1 MNIQLEPWQWSLL
14 AFVLWLIFG
23 PVLDVL
29 KIVIATF
36 SNFTSNT
43 TGTLKNISRKGRIEI
58 LNVDARKIEYA
69 VIKDITKVFG
79 RVKCSLLSWSTN
91 FLRQVVEPET
101 SSEANLEVDT
111 AFLDT
116 SAKQIVGER
125 REKEDTYL
133 YPCDNDI
140 KSIFDKSPENKY
152 AGQQIIGALIGFIA
166 LLAFLYAD
174 AAQGAQT
181 FKLMFKEGKI
191 PWFLNDIIIPL
202 IMASA
207 GSALIL
213 GIFIG
218 DILGLTHLGLFNRK
232 APKPFIWIISVN
244 LVLSLAL
251 STFIALVRMQLLG
264 TDSESVQ
271 TIVNIAQSIVILP
284 MLVTT
289 FLLFRGVSGAYV
301 VLSIILSLLAAP
313 FGLFEFL
320 TRVLIDL
327 IRLGIIGGN
336 FIITR
341 IIWLTVG
348 ALELIFLLLELAIK
362 GSFSVITYLL
372 VGLFFIP
379 NLIFRVI
386 LRATKQD
393 EFYKE
398 FLANLLAN
406 TLQTE
411 VDDGLHP
418 PTTPP
423 SAG

>member
-1 MNIQLEPWQWSLL
+1 MNIQLESWQWSLL
-14 AFVLWLIFG
+14 AFILWLVFG

-36 SNFTSNT
+36 SNFTSHT

-58 LNVDARKIEYA
+58 LNVDARKIEYT
-69 VIKDITKVFG
+69 VIRDITKVFG
-79 RVKCSLLSWSTN
+79 RAKCSLLSWSIN

-101 SSEANLEVDT
+101 RSEVSPEEDMVL
-111 AFLDT
+111 LDNNV
-116 SAKQIVGER
+116 KQIAR
-125 REKEDTYL
+125 QTQEKEDTYL
-133 YPCDNDI
+133 VPCDNDI
-140 KSIFDKSPENKY
+140 KSIFDKSPENKH

-166 LLAFLYAD
+166 LLAFFYAD

-181 FKLMFKEGKI
+181 FKLLFSEGNI
-191 PWFLNDIIIPL
+191 PWFLNDIILPL

-218 DILGLTHLGLFNRK
+218 DILGLTHLGLFNSK
-232 APKPFIWIISVN
+232 APRPFIWIISIN

-264 TDSESVQ
+264 TDSESVH
-271 TIVNIAQSIVILP
+271 TVVNIAQSIVILP

-289 FLLFRGVSGAYV
+289 FLLFRGISGAYV
-301 VLSIILSLLAAP
+301 VLSIILSMLAVP
-313 FGLFEFL
+313 FGLFEFF
-320 TRVLIDL
+320 TRILIDL
-327 IRLGIIGGN
+327 IRLGVIGGN

-379 NLIFRVI
+379 NLIFRII

-393 EFYKE
+393 DFYKE
-398 FLANLLAN
+398 FLDNLLAN
-406 TLQTE
+406 TLRTD

-418 PTTPP
+418 PNT
-423 SAG
+423 G

>member
-14 AFVLWLIFG
+14 GFILWLVFG
-23 PVLDVL
+23 PILDVL

-43 TGTLKNISRKGRIEI
+43 TGTLKNISRRGRIEI

-69 VIKDITKVFG
+69 VIKDITRVFG

-101 SSEANLEVDT
+101 SSDASLEEDT
-111 AFLDT
+111 ALVA
-116 SAKQIVGER
+116 SAKQMVEER
-125 REKEDTYL
+125 QGKEDTYL

-166 LLAFLYAD
+166 LLAFFYAD

-181 FKLMFKEGKI
+181 FKLMFSEGNI
-191 PWFLNDIIIPL
+191 PGFLNDIILPL

-218 DILGLTHLGLFNRK
+218 DILGLTHLGLFNKK
-232 APKPFIWIISVN
+232 APRPFIWIISIN

-264 TDSESVQ
+264 TDSEAVQ
-271 TIVNIAQSIVILP
+271 TVVNVAQSIVILP

-289 FLLFRGVSGAYV
+289 FLLFRGISGAYV

-320 TRVLIDL
+320 LRVLIDL
-327 IRLGIIGGN
+327 IRLGVIGGN

-398 FLANLLAN
+398 FLANLLTN

-418 PTTPP
+418 PTIPP